1 MLSFGRTV
9 WLYFIAVASHKYV
22 LAFCIAMQLVT
33 SGVRPCIRHEGG
45 HKQTYKTK
53 YNIYD
58 VVVRFRLVLVQLT
71 ASKECITAC
80 LLQKLLFY
88 SKRGI

>member
-1 MLSFGRTV
+1 MDRKMYILTVYIHDTLYCTVVQIMLSFGRTV

-53 YNIYD
+53 YNI
-58 VVVRFRLVLVQLT
+58 
-71 ASKECITAC
+71 
-80 LLQKLLFY
+80 
-88 SKRGI
+88 